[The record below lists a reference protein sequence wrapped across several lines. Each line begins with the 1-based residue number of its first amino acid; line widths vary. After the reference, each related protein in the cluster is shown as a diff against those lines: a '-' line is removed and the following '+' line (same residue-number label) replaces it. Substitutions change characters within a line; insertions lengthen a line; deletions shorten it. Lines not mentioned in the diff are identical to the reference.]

1 MPIVS
6 VPMALIE
13 SIKEYK
19 VANLDGLERK
29 SGATMVMK
37 KEQREMYRNMFQIQL
52 KDKSLTGGF
61 Y

>member
-1 MPIVS
+1 
-6 VPMALIE
+6 MALIE

-19 VANLDGLERK
+19 VANLDGLDRK